1 MWPHCVLTINTY
13 MTMDTCITMHC
24 SENSHIIANEFE
36 FWLGLGV
43 NVLLVFSVR
52 VVTVRRKV
60 NGVIKCN

>member
-13 MTMDTCITMHC
+13 MTMDTYITMHC